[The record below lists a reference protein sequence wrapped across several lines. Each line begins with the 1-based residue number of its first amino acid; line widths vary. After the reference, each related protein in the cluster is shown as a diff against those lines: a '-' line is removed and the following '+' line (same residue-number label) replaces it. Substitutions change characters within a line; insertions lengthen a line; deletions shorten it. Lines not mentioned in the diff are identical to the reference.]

1 MDQHSERTGPAGPAD
16 PPGPA
21 GRVPPET
28 GLFVASGDAALLE
41 SLLGQGGGRTNRYRI
56 QEVRRV
62 TGEPPAAL
70 AQARDWQMVRVIRSG
85 PLETPQAMGAVS
97 FGGTIQHLHYTTAEQ
112 RRELLSQSRQAP
124 PPSEDTMAV
133 VIPIRKSKAWWDLA
147 QDERQAHFRKGDR
160 HTTIGLGYVDRIF
173 RTLFHARYL
182 GAPSPYDF
190 ITYFEFERQYASA
203 FRELCAELRDTA
215 KNPEW
220 AYVDLEFEIWT
231 TKYA

>member
-1 MDQHSERTGPAGPAD
+1 MDQRTNSTGPTGPTE
-16 PPGPA
+16 
-21 GRVPPET
+21 RIPPET

-41 SLLGQGGGRTNRYRI
+41 SLLGPGEVRTNRYRI
-56 QEVRRV
+56 HEVLRV
-62 TGEPPAAL
+62 TGEVPAAL
-70 AQARDWQMVRVIRSG
+70 GQVEGWQMVRGMRNG
-85 PLETPQAMGAVS
+85 PLEIPQAAGAVS

-124 PPSEDTMAV
+124 PPGEDTMAV

-173 RTLFHARYL
+173 RTLFHSRYL

-190 ITYFEFERQYASA
+190 ITYFEFERRYAGA
-203 FRELCAELRDTA
+203 FQELCAELRNPA